1 MVPSVF
7 DFALLFNDLR
17 ANEFEFSS
25 KNPVHLPK
33 AAQRYQ
39 KGFQYWY

>member
-7 DFALLFNDLR
+7 DFALLFNES
-17 ANEFEFSS
+17 ASNEFEISPE
-25 KNPVHLPK
+25 NHDHLPK

>member
-7 DFALLFNDLR
+7 DFALLFNES
-17 ANEFEFSS
+17 ASNEFEISS
-25 KNPVHLPK
+25 ENPYPLPK

-39 KGFQYWY
+39 KGFQF